1 MELKYVVIK
10 YPDVKLNMSDTPKL
24 RGYFGNKYKQSQSM
38 HNHSSN
44 KLIYKYPLVQ
54 YKVIGK
60 SPYLVGLCDGASE
73 LLISCLN
80 ENKIQIEEKIVNIG
94 KVEIVT
100 DMVDFEVTYEVY
112 EYKFVT
118 PWVALNQINERK
130 YSTCNEIERKELLEK
145 ILIGNLISMAK
156 GVNYNVDKRI
166 IMKLS
171 ISPVSVTLKGIP
183 MYGFIG
189 NFKTNFLIPNYVGL
203 GRSVSR
209 GFGTVEKV

>member
-10 YPDVKLNMSDTPKL
+10 YPDVKLNMSDAPKL

-38 HNHSSN
+38 HNH
-44 KLIYKYPLVQ
+44 KDEKFIYKYPLVQ

-60 SPYLVGLCDGASE
+60 SPYLVGICEGANE
-73 LLISCLN
+73 LLTNCLC
-80 ENKIQIEEKIVNIG
+80 ESKIQIDEKIIDIG
-94 KVEIVT
+94 KIEIVT
-100 DMVDFEVTYEVY
+100 NIVNFEVTDEIC

-130 YSTCNEIERKELLEK
+130 YSLSTEVERKELLKK
-145 ILIGNLISMAK
+145 ILIGNLISMSK
-156 GVNYNVDKRI
+156 GINYNVDKQI
-166 IMKLS
+166 VVELEIKS
-171 ISPVSVTLKGIP
+171 VSVTLKGIP

-189 NFKTNFLIPNYVGL
+189 SFKTNFLIPDYTGL

-209 GFGTVEKV
+209 GFGTVKIV